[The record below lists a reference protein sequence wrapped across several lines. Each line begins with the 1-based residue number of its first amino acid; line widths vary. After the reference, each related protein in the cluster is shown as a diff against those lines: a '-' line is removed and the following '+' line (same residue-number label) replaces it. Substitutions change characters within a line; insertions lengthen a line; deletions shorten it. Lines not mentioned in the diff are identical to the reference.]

1 MSPEFRLRDLLDDAG
16 ISQSDFAK
24 IADLSFAT
32 VNRLC
37 RNTTAQV
44 HLETLDKILRA
55 LEEAGVK
62 ADLHDVI
69 AIKPAEP
76 RKRR

>member
-1 MSPEFRLRDLLDDAG
+1 MSPEFRLRELLDRAH
-16 ISQSDFAK
+16 ITQSDFAK
-24 IADLSFAT
+24 KADLSFAT

-55 LEEAGVK
+55 LEAADVK

-69 AIKPAEP
+69 SIKPAEP